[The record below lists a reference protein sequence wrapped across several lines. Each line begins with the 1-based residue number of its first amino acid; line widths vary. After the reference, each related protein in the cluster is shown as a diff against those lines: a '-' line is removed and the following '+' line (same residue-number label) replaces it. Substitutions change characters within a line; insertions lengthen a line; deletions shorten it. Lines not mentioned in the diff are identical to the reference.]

1 MTTTV
6 LKLAELGQFLK
17 KISIRDIKDVRALDV
32 DLLIVLANGDSI
44 IISGGAMQA
53 LNAPETPLQFADG
66 QLQMGRMFQQI
77 DQINVSPEANL
88 TISSKEITRYNQ
100 NTIKASKAK
109 RTEDDSQK
117 PVVAEQGEKAP
128 EVADPNTGVPGNI
141 AQPESSPVKTP
152 DMQKQMADVEINSRS
167 EKNWGVQWPIA
178 AGVLALLAAAAGGGG
193 GGGAGAAAAAAS
205 PADTPEKINAV
216 ISGAA
221 MLGPL
226 NNATATAYDSR
237 GNAISDA
244 VQVIDGHYSL
254 TLKSPGYKGVL
265 LVVIRDNTP
274 GVPDNFGD
282 EASLRMTDLGVIPLR
297 ALAVAGGV
305 NQTVNVTALTELA
318 AIKAGLAQG
327 QVNPGAASLDVNAVN
342 NANNAVGGLFKVDA
356 IAGEVVPTSTVN
368 VQGQVISNAAF
379 TNAIS
384 NQAHNYGAALKAIA
398 NLVEL
403 DRNNYPTQADA
414 IQKLADALQFVDG
427 AGASLKWATNEKGQ
441 ALPAANL
448 MQSHLFSEPL
458 QKIIYDPASSAD
470 AVESAQKLLA
480 SLQQLPDR
488 TQVSDYLQ
496 LNHVA
501 IANPIVYIKQA
512 VVTNPDEWQLAPI
525 DATLALDQGD
535 FLEGGLEVKTPPFAT
550 VKVIINGR
558 DVQGADLAVNLPQAR
573 ADEIGRAILSAD
585 ADTADLL
592 SRMDPA
598 QPVSA
603 QVTVTDGFN
612 NRTNYTVWKY
622 NADVRVDLNTPPD
635 MSNFAVSA
643 PMLVTDSVY
652 TGKGRDDPN
661 AVPGKAGNSDKITND
676 GSVQVTLTKALA
688 NNERLQFSVATSTDA
703 QGNPIFGGWKE
714 AVKLTPGQVD
724 AKGQVSYIA
733 SEVAQTNGS
742 NWVKARVVLV
752 GSQFTGGYG
761 NANTVANALQFNMD
775 SVAPPQLKLQISGG
789 KDDGLSAVDGI
800 TRQKDVQLAIASAME
815 SGAELHYRVLGGAG
829 TDGRTVQ
836 LVSSDGATRSLTP
849 DTWYVLKSGERL
861 SLAGDTATG
870 NGKAQL
876 QLRLIDTAG
885 NFSENIQTFVVD
897 STGLI
902 EQTVLLANRE
912 KAVNEARAAVAEA
925 QAAFDSADAGSR
937 AAKQS
942 VLASAQTA
950 LARAQAAE
958 DAAVDAARALLV
970 NADGSTML
978 DATLAAPVDKTYIPA
993 IINAVA
999 ATADASK
1006 VNDAASLKALVR
1018 KAIDAADAA
1027 VFKASLYGDT
1037 PTSPAPTQADFKA
1050 MGVSG
1055 VNTPLQL
1062 ALVNDALKALPQNQS
1077 NSITAI
1083 QTTVGAVAKL
1093 LTLADG
1099 KSGNTELASLPTAA
1113 DYAALGVTPL
1123 LNGTGAR
1130 ILGGAIDGKQTSEVA
1145 TVAQIKQLAQA
1156 AQRIAEQIALPA
1168 GQSLA
1173 APLTP
1178 DDFNSL
1184 GVTGAT
1190 VDNVAQ
1196 IAASLSNVPQAVRD
1210 SLGITGAV
1218 STLADVKAV
1227 VGVSIGSLQTIL
1239 NYAQGLVPINPLKP
1253 SQSEP
1258 SVADYQHPLLSATA
1272 GAEVNAANV
1281 DTINNA
1287 VKAVGADGIGSW
1299 TLLASV
1305 VRSYNL
1311 VLAAADGVGG
1321 NAPLLPSLDDYARVG
1336 VHAIKKSFP
1345 NNAALQGNVA
1355 GLLNQAVDASPR
1367 GQIDTVAKLD
1377 TLAAIAAKVVAL
1389 AAGKPVTLTLDEI
1402 NQLHLN
1408 PPLTAAQLPAVL
1420 SGIAG
1425 SADDGSSVNTLA
1437 RLSDVAA
1444 RALAASEKIR
1454 AYAEDASRTAPT
1466 QQDYHDLGIK
1476 GAEDDLRVG
1485 AFNAALA
1492 TASVDAKRVAL
1503 PSQVQ
1508 ELADAYLRILGKAGD
1523 LAGARPDPLLKDYSA
1538 IGATAP
1544 RDENGKALV
1553 NSVLAGKQP
1562 QELANI
1568 ATLNQ
1573 LVAAANA
1580 LENLAAGDA
1589 SVLSG
1594 TSSAEIVADLK
1605 GKLALLGVNNLN
1617 DGESPSVIN
1626 AIKASAD
1633 DGSDINSQGKLQA
1646 LIDSAARAQQK
1657 INAYADDATKPAP
1670 AVSDYVAIGVT
1681 GVKEA
1686 TLDAINSAL
1695 ASTPVT
1701 SAQTS
1706 SPDLVQTIVNAY
1718 GVILAAAD
1726 GRAGNAMRLPT
1737 VQDYQTI
1744 GMGPDLLAILQPAA
1758 NGAASPVLGMLNTL
1772 VDAQPLSNVNTL
1784 VALARLAD
1792 TAQDLIFQAK
1802 AGMGDALVTQAQLSA
1817 VGITGLDGRS
1827 FRSVLAAI
1835 AASPDDGSGIIGTLP
1850 AGGLK
1855 LQALADNARLA
1866 QAKIDAYA
1874 DGIPS
1879 AAAPVAADYR
1889 SVGLDL
1895 GALFKNATADVA
1907 VKALN
1912 SVLQMPAVTAAQ
1924 VNPPTKLAE
1933 IASAY
1938 DLVLAAADGKSGA
1951 DGQPSAEALALTVE
1965 VLAKVGVT
1973 GLAADEPQTQA
1984 LLVSNMQRVLDAMKP
1999 ATAAIAANLQAS
2011 ADALVKISH
2020 LADGVADNGAAVD
2033 QFVNA
2038 LASLQAAGAT
2048 INDAAVAKAAA
2059 NAIDAVDYASISTPE
2074 KLQALIDGYARIL
2087 AEANEAEPAAGSP
2100 SPNQDRTPDAT
2111 PGSDPLLIDFAAI
2124 GAQLNGLTV
2133 NPGNAADQAARLGL
2147 LDDSLKRKSRSQVD
2161 TVSEITRLGLA
2172 IDQIMQ
2178 AAALPAGAPQPALT
2192 GEQRSQWEDTFRT
2205 LGINGVD
2212 TGADGNLELVLT
2224 RLSGIGVVNVDTV
2237 AEVQGVVD
2245 SVNQALLVIMNY
2257 ATDSAKNPA
2266 PVLTDYLAVGVDKG
2280 PNAAAVSADNL
2291 GAINAAVARLTRQD
2305 VDARSKLKVIINA
2318 YNAIL
2323 DAADGKDGDGSGAA
2337 LTPDLYL
2344 SIGVALGAPQIG
2356 MGSVSQ
2362 KAGGGKTILNPDA
2375 DKLALFNS
2383 VVGAQGKEGVSS
2395 PDKLAALAATSADL
2409 IRLAKESKDD
2419 PVVGNIS
2426 TTLGL
2431 KSLQALGLVAL
2442 GNSAAQNAFLD
2453 AVRFKGNAS
2462 DPVTGQPSSPDTAA
2476 THDVSGVRSFTQLN
2490 VIATSYAKV
2499 LAYVNGAGSPADAP
2513 TQADYQAIGVSL
2525 PQALPATAASALEL
2539 LNSAVHAQAST
2550 ASVDSVGELNRLA
2563 ITVDKLM
2570 QVAAVAPLP
2579 DRYPVQYPPTSSTLK
2594 PADLSALGLRNMDGD
2609 TLAALLGKLQTTAND
2624 GSGAQSVASLQ
2635 AMADAAI
2642 AAQRKI
2648 VQFAQ
2653 DNGGAAPAVADFDA
2667 LGLQLP
2673 ADGSGSSAA
2682 YLGAINDA
2690 LRSDSITGRQVQ
2702 TPAQLQGLVIAAQHV
2717 VDAANGNPG
2726 DASPKPTA
2734 DDFLALGL
2742 AKSKIDNAGATG
2754 VAMLAD
2760 TVDASTLSALTT
2772 DENGKS
2778 IALPD
2783 KLAGLLNLIQ
2793 SLMVTVA
2800 GGQANPPLDAVQ
2812 LGKLGVKFVDLS
2824 RNADGSLQNWPAI
2837 FAAIA
2842 GSKKDGSEVNTLEKL
2857 QNLVNRADASQVKI
2871 RVYADDVVVDGDPTS
2886 TPTVED
2892 YKNIGMV
2899 GQADAVGVRAPLV
2912 TADKLSAINAA
2923 LRTPSINAAQADTP
2937 AHVREVVDAYL
2948 AILNAANG
2956 PLPDNAAALKSSFF
2970 KAIGVTIDGVTTNT
2984 GKPTDGAVQ
2993 SLLFTVIGG
3002 KLPTE
3007 VNTPAKINALGML
3020 VNKVIS
3026 QAQASDDAARV
3037 SAAELAQLGVTT
3049 ADGGVLTSEDPA
3061 AVAAALYAIRAG
3073 ADSGDDV
3080 NTLARLQTVVAT
3092 GLTAYHK
3099 ILAYANMSSIPGGFP
3114 DDAGRPT
3121 GDDFKAMGLKVP
3133 ASVLADKAV
3142 GASASLLTAVI
3153 GAAQID
3159 TPAKLQAILDS
3170 WDQLFTLVNGRADTA
3185 ALNDTTRANFGKLL
3199 GAVGVSVDAA
3209 TKPGALDLLQTAL
3222 DQQSD
3227 RSVMNTPAKLEG
3239 MLTTVQSM
3247 LNLAGAAQTFA
3258 ADRLPPSLGAADLI
3272 ALGILPPAANAGAAA
3287 ATLSAMSAQTD
3298 VSKIDSLAEVQA
3310 LAGLAMKAQVKI
3322 SAYADDARKPAPTAV
3337 DYLAVGLVKPDGSVL
3352 VTGDKLVA
3360 LNSTLASN
3368 TINSP
3373 QAGDPAKLKG
3383 IVESYT
3389 RILEGSATN
3398 GAAPGL
3404 DDYLKVGLPSVTAQN
3419 KDLLDGVIQKLG
3431 ADRIKDQSVLQ
3442 KAADGVARILA
3453 LADGA
3458 DNTAAAERPSADDFA
3473 ALGLAMGNAATAK
3486 DADGSAAALLG
3497 SAIDRMPAASVA
3509 TVGKLQALVDTVNK
3523 LMDNAAG
3530 VAGVAAPTVADLQL
3544 LGIDISARS
3553 VAQQGA
3559 ILGAIGTSGADGA
3572 QINSVPALNALAER
3586 AVKALAKI
3594 TAYAQDN
3601 TGASLGTPTADDYT
3615 AMGVAGVSAASV
3627 GAINAALAT
3636 TVVDA
3641 SRAGTQPQVQG
3652 IASAYLKVL
3661 AAADGQ
3667 RAIPDPVGSA
3677 NLPTAGELASLGV
3690 GVNAATDAHRVSL
3703 LTTALDALSADR
3715 VNTPAKIDLVN
3726 VSAGKMVAAAGNAG
3740 LAAALTLD
3748 DFTALGVQGLD
3759 EAFLT
3764 NVQALVA
3771 ASEVGRIDS
3780 STRLQALVD
3789 GLLKDLKIIR
3799 NYADGVANNDAT
3811 LGPVGTVLTP
3821 TVNNYGRAGV
3831 VGVGADTLASI
3842 NAAVKALGR
3851 SNLVDSKAKL
3861 QGVVDAY
3868 QHVFQAADGIAGN
3881 LPKPVTR
3888 EELLRIGV
3896 PGAKLPDPVAGGLLP
3911 AESARASASLTLLVT
3926 ALDAQ
3931 ASRNAVST
3939 PDKIAN
3945 LADLAT
3951 QVANYVAGAP
3961 GATAPSGNDLGM
3973 LGVRNILG
3981 QTDGNTPST
3990 MSLINGGLSTLGSDG
4005 LGKLTLGLVQTAA
4018 TAAAKIR
4025 GLASAG
4031 SIISDANRPAADAT
4045 NADGTPRAGAPLT
4058 FDEFRA
4064 LGLAVDN
4071 APANLK
4077 LLNEA
4082 FNARPNFASV
4092 SDPAK
4097 IAALNLVDI
4106 VNRVMRQADADL
4118 RPDQA
4123 PAGIS
4128 LAEWTTLGLSNTGAN
4143 PEVTAASIS
4152 AFMAAIKARSPSEV
4166 DTLAELKAVALAAR
4180 AAQIKISGYA
4190 ERESSGN
4197 VAQAGAD
4204 AVTPTAKDFADMGV
4218 RGLDKFGAATPGRAD
4233 AMPEG
4238 LFTVLSTLASAPVN
4252 GARTATAELVQG
4264 IVDSANKVLALADG
4278 RANQSANVPGQ
4289 EDYRLLG
4296 ADLDGIGV
4304 ARNKGNYLTLLNS
4317 VIDPLTADK
4326 ADTPAEWLALATTAA
4341 KVLDAAG
4348 GGVVLPTRADL
4359 LQLGVSGFI
4368 EADLPAVQR
4377 KLQQV
4382 PADKLDSI
4390 NTLAGLQALVDK
4402 AVAGQ
4407 DKIRAYAGDSNNAA
4421 PTAQD
4426 YADMG
4431 VLLPTAPATVA
4442 AAILSAA
4449 NKALA
4454 SGPVGPDQAGS
4465 PDLVQAIVNSYAKVL
4480 ALADGAVNAA
4490 PADLPTAQDYSN
4502 IGMDR
4507 AMLGK
4512 LGDPSRLLL
4521 LNQLVDGAPNAAA
4534 VDSPN
4539 SLNALAFIANKVQD
4553 IAAQQT
4559 GDTVAPENA
4568 LSATDLATLGI
4579 KNLSAPETD
4588 AVVAALQS
4596 KNPVDVDTLVELQ
4609 AMAVAA
4615 RAAIN
4620 KIIGYADRNAGD
4632 APQVADYL
4640 AIGVHGVA
4648 DVGAAANKEAINA
4661 ALATGAVDG
4670 SDVSTVKAVQALV
4683 DSYNS
4688 LLRQADGM
4696 PSNTADDKLAGADD
4710 FANIGVDLGR
4720 FAGLDGGGAGATENA
4735 VKLLSSIVD
4744 SRAAADIDTPQKISA
4759 FAAMVVK
4766 IALTVQG
4773 DNSNPPTVADFAA
4786 LKITG
4791 VNDGNLALVLAQLAR
4806 QSDDG
4811 SNTNTW
4817 ARLADAVFTVTNV
4830 PAINTIAGDDIINL
4844 AERNAGVTLTGTAGK
4859 DDTVTLFYPDG
4870 SVMKS
4875 GIVTRDSGTGT
4886 SVWNW
4891 SYTLSDADWKALGAE
4906 GANGIDKI
4914 IGIQSRNNVKGIDS
4928 IKVTHTVTLD
4938 TTIPVFGA
4946 PVRLELD
4953 SGQSASDGVTNN
4965 GKVLVNGVEV
4975 GANWSYR
4982 IDDGPYQPGGR
4993 GSFNVATDGAH
5004 TVKVRQTDKAGND
5017 SVEQTL
5023 VFTVDMTAPAKL
5035 SAALVKDTG
5044 SSSTDRL
5051 TSDGSFSVNGIEA
5064 GASWQWSEDNGTSWI
5079 DGVGVG
5085 ARVKGAAD
5093 GTGFVDGVKNVV
5105 LRQVDVA
5112 GNVGPVSDV
5121 LSFTLDTTAPGTPAI
5136 ALRRDTGIS
5145 GSDRITNDGTVGI
5158 DRLEGT
5164 SSWQYSVDGG
5174 TTWIDGSAISV
5185 KFPGAADG
5193 ADGSDG
5199 AKNVLMR
5206 QVDAAGNASAP
5217 TARYSFTLDTT
5228 APVAPGLSLSNDT
5241 GPSKTDRVT
5250 NDSTLNVA
5258 GLEAGASWQYSTDNG
5273 TTWLAGSGSSVRLKG
5288 LPDGVTTVI
5297 VRQMDVAGNQGPA
5310 SESFS
5315 FVQDA
5320 TAPAKVSMVLA
5331 RDTGASTSDR
5341 ITNDGTINLTG
5352 LENGA
5357 TWQYSLNNGG
5367 SWTAGSGTSV
5377 KIKGAV
5383 DGVGNFDGNKTI
5395 VVRQTDLAGNNS
5407 AFSDSLA
5414 ITLDTL
5420 APAKLS
5426 LALAR
5431 DTGVINDKI
5440 TSDGTVNVT
5449 GLEANASW
5457 QWSTDGGVNWSRGSG
5472 TSFLVSGDGPKAV
5485 MARQSD
5491 LAGNLGAVSD
5501 VLSFTLDGGLPNR
5514 PTLSL
5519 ARDTGASATDLIT
5532 SDGTINIGKLDPT
5545 GSWQYSLDGGANW
5558 LNGTGTSVRI
5568 KGASD
5573 GGGNTDGVKNVIV
5586 HQTSAA
5592 GLTSPDSDVLT
5603 FTLATGAPAKLD
5615 LSLRN
5620 DTGSSATD
5628 RLTNDGTVDISGLAS
5643 GATWTYS
5650 TDNGLTW
5657 SAGSGTS
5664 VRLTGDGNKR
5674 IQVRQTDAAG
5684 NVGPISDSLGFTLDT
5699 RVPDPVTLQLRNDTG
5714 ISSTDK
5720 ITKDWDIIIL
5730 GKLVNGTYEISL
5742 DKVNWYSPTGF
5753 AANEKANAEKGI
5765 VADPHKT
5772 VYVRQFDA
5780 AGNVSPISE
5789 PLDFIRDVVPPA
5801 KITASLMKDTGV
5813 SASDRI
5819 TNDGTV
5825 GVSTM
5830 ESGATLQYSLDG
5842 GVTWLNAVG
5851 NNFKVQGAADGGSNT
5866 DGPKSVLV
5874 RQVDVAGN
5882 EGQASAVLSFTLDT
5896 LPQGKLGLAL
5906 ANDTGTSS
5914 SDGVTSDGTLNISG
5928 LETGASWQY
5937 SLDDGSRWVNG
5948 SGASVKLS
5956 GDADKS
5962 VVVRAIDVAG
5972 NTGPKSDPLRMTL
5985 DTRADAPTV
5994 DMMSPAGKT
6003 SDGAS
6008 VSTDGSFMLSGV
6020 AEKGAQ
6026 VAVRR
6031 SDGQVMGSVQ
6041 ASTTNGSWTL
6051 EIKGNVQ
6058 VSGLKRDDGS
6068 DSDAN
6073 GMYRLLS
6080 ASDLAVLQKSLVVEV
6095 FAGDGSRV
6103 DLSRPAYAKAIGAQS
6118 WYLFATVDGGYMI
6131 AQQGNAKEWYFQ
6143 WNVGAPQI
6151 QQPEDVSSWGLA
6163 TMSFSQ
6169 IQIEA
6174 QQNGGQSS
6182 GQTLQPGATVI
6193 NSNGTRTRTWTYWV
6207 EQTDLAGNLSPR
6219 ATFNVL
6225 VETAAPPTLDL
6236 DAAVARTQTTALRQ
6250 SSNSELRAGT
6260 AFLADV
6266 AAPLKNSTTTIK
6278 VVFGGP
6284 ELRVADDRLLLDALV
6299 ALDQN
6304 LAPVKGKT
6312 VGGVNDVSYVY
6323 TAATRTLSLTK
6334 TLGGTFTGQEVEA
6347 IVENIKLQN
6356 VAPTPGRRTIDISLV
6371 DAGKL
6376 ASPVVQA
6383 TLAISSDNLLIDLD
6397 PKTTGAQLAATQIVT
6412 DAAVLAAG
6420 VAFDANV
6427 GAPSATTARLLRVSL
6442 GGAGLNP
6449 KSDKLMLDTPLD
6461 LSASLATVSGRT
6473 VAGITGLSYT
6483 YDAASRTLDIAK
6495 TDGSTL
6501 SGSQVQSLV
6510 QSIKLGGAALG
6521 DGVRTASFALVSTTG
6536 ETGGASTAALM
6547 VDTRAPLV
6555 DLDGALPGVQ
6565 NSASKSISAARAT
6578 AGESLFPQET
6588 VVQQANDIVSIKLAM
6603 SGAALDLARDKLVL
6617 DQPLDLNTSATTI
6630 GNRVV
6635 GGVAGLSYGYD
6646 DASRTLSIS
6655 KTAGTAMTSDEVSSI
6670 VKAIQ
6675 FKNAAPQAGDRL
6687 ASLTLTDLAG
6697 NRSTASVKLS
6707 VDTTV
6712 PASLKATLA
6721 AGNQLSYKM
6730 LSVPDVLGPI
6740 NKHTLSNGESVDLS
6754 SLMPGSGDAVSLLSS
6769 LKGIYGE
6776 WGGLAFSGNG
6786 NTTNP
6791 NDRSVIGFSSSP
6803 GFDHSFR
6810 LIHQNN
6816 RLVMGESYFFTAPD
6830 AKTLVLNAQAGFDD
6844 VNTDVFAFN
6853 PDGVPMDKGY
6863 DIGNLRLL
6871 FQAPTAN
6878 VNTQPTI
6885 QVSFDGTRAAA
6896 GDVIRLMEGGQVLAS
6911 RTLSDADLG
6920 SSNVTL
6926 SLTPASSLGA
6936 GQHTLSS
6943 KYIDV
6948 AGNTVTGN
6956 DIVFNVQG
6964 GATAPV
6970 LSNLKVS
6977 GDGQAAQAIN
6987 DSTTRYAMVSAAA
7000 GDSTGSSGLQHQLSF
7015 TGTVGTAGS
7024 GHSYLVTVSM
7034 GGKLLAFNQFAAGD
7048 FKLEA
7053 PANVLAPGFYKD
7065 LSIVATDV
7073 TDGPS
7078 NGQSTAIGGQTLGWY
7093 WAPQS
7098 LTNLTAG
7105 AGDDMIPLGAA
7116 ATANGIYNT
7125 EVQTG
7130 AGKDTLVV
7138 GASGA
7143 TDSARLMARVSDF
7156 MVGMDKVSVA
7166 GQTVT
7171 AANLDRFVT
7180 ASAAPANGTI
7190 LSIDLDG
7197 PGPGSLT
7204 YTLLLVNVQ
7213 YAQSNTHTIFGV

>member
-117 PVVAEQGEKAP
+117 PVVAEQGDKAP

-152 DMQKQMADVEINSRS
+152 DMQKQMADVEVNSRS

-193 GGGAGAAAAAAS
+193 GGGAAAAAGAS

-221 MLGPL
+221 MLGPIS
-226 NNATATAYDSR
+226 NATATAYDSR

-244 VQVIDGHYSL
+244 VQVINGHYSL

-265 LVVIRDNTP
+265 LVVIRDSTP

-282 EASLRMTDLGVIPLR
+282 EASLRMTDLGAIPLR
-297 ALAVAGGV
+297 AVAVAGGV

-327 QVNPGAASLDVNAVN
+327 QINPGAASLDVNAVN

-356 IAGEVVPTSTVN
+356 IAGEVVPTSIVN

-403 DRNNYPTQADA
+403 DHKIYPTQADA

-427 AGASLKWATNEKGQ
+427 SGASLRWATNDKGQ
-441 ALPAANL
+441 ALAAANL

-470 AVESAQKLLA
+470 AVASAQKLLA
-480 SLQQLPDR
+480 SLQLLPDS

-501 IANPIVYIKQA
+501 IANPTVYIKQA
-512 VVTNPDEWQLAPI
+512 VVTNPDEWQLAPT

-550 VKVIINGR
+550 VKVVVNGR
-558 DVQGADLAVNLPQAR
+558 DVQGADLAVNLPQSR
-573 ADEIGRAILSAD
+573 ADENGRAVLVAD

-592 SRMDPA
+592 SRLDPA

-612 NRTNYTVWKY
+612 NRTNYSVWKN

-635 MSNFAVSA
+635 MSNFAVA
-643 PMLVTDSVY
+643 TPMLVRDSFY
-652 TGKGRDDPN
+652 TGKGGDDPN
-661 AVPGKAGNSDKITND
+661 AVPGARGNSDKITND

-703 QGNPIFGGWKE
+703 QGNPVFGGWKE

-733 SEVAQTNGS
+733 SEVAQTNGN

-761 NANTVANALQFNMD
+761 NANTVANALQFTMD
-775 SVAPPQLKLQISGG
+775 SVAPPQVKLQIAGG
-789 KDDGLSAVDGI
+789 KDDGLSAVDGV
-800 TRQKDVQLAIASAME
+800 TSQKNVQLAIASAME
-815 SGAELHYRVLGGAG
+815 SGAELHYRLLGGAG

-836 LVSSDGATRSLTP
+836 LLSADGATRALTP

-902 EQTVLLANRE
+902 EQTMLLANRE

-925 QAAFDSADAGSR
+925 QAAFDNADAGSR

-942 VLASAQTA
+942 VLASAQTT
-950 LARAQAAE
+950 LTRAQAAE
-958 DAAVDAARALLV
+958 DAAVAAARVLLV
-970 NADGSTML
+970 KADGSTMF

-999 ATADASK
+999 AAADASK

-1027 VFKASLYGDT
+1027 VLKASLYGDT
-1037 PTSPAPTQADFKA
+1037 PSNPAPTQADFKA

-1055 VNTPLQL
+1055 VNTPQQL

-1099 KSGNTELASLPTAA
+1099 KSGNTELANLPSAA

-1123 LNGTGAR
+1123 LNGAGAR
-1130 ILGGAIDGKQTSEVA
+1130 ILGGAIDGKSTSEVA
-1145 TVAQIKQLAQA
+1145 TVEQIKQMAQA
-1156 AQRIAEQIALPA
+1156 AQRIADQIALPA

-1178 DDFNSL
+1178 DDFNCL

-1190 VDNVAQ
+1190 VDNVGQ
-1196 IAASLSNVPQAVRD
+1196 IASSLNNLPQVARD
-1210 SLGITGAV
+1210 SLGLTGAV
-1218 STLADVKAV
+1218 STLSDVKGV
-1227 VGVSIGSLQTIL
+1227 VGLSIGSLLTIL
-1239 NYAQGLVPINPLKP
+1239 NYAQGLLPINPLKP
-1253 SQSEP
+1253 SQTEP
-1258 SVADYQHPLLSATA
+1258 SVADYQHPLLSGTV
-1272 GAEVNAANV
+1272 GAEVNAANL

-1287 VKAVGADGIGSW
+1287 VKAVGVDGIGTW
-1299 TLLASV
+1299 TLLASL

-1336 VHAIKKSFP
+1336 VQAIKKSFP

-1367 GQIDTVAKLD
+1367 GQVDTVAKLD

-1454 AYAEDASRTAPT
+1454 AYADDASRAAPT

-1476 GAEDDLRVG
+1476 GAEDELHVG
-1485 AFNAALA
+1485 AFNGALA

-1523 LAGARPDPLLKDYSA
+1523 LAGARPDPLLKDYTA

-1573 LVAAANA
+1573 LVGAANA
-1580 LENLAAGDA
+1580 MENLAAGDA
-1589 SVLSG
+1589 SVLTG
-1594 TSSAEIVADLK
+1594 TSSAEIVAALK

-1617 DGESPSVIN
+1617 DGEAPSVIN

-1670 AVSDYVAIGVT
+1670 VVSDYVAIGVA
-1681 GVKEA
+1681 GVKDS
-1686 TLDAINSAL
+1686 TLEAINSAL
-1695 ASTPVT
+1695 ASTPVS

-1706 SPDLVQTIVNAY
+1706 SPDLLQVIVNAY

-1744 GMGPDLLAILQPAA
+1744 GLGADLLAMLQPAG
-1758 NGAASPVLGMLNTL
+1758 NGTASPVLGMLNTL
-1772 VDAQPLSNVNTL
+1772 VDAQPLTNVNTL
-1784 VALARLAD
+1784 AALTRLAS
-1792 TAQDLIFQAK
+1792 TAQDLIAQAK
-1802 AGMGDALVTQAQLSA
+1802 AGLGDALVTQAQLSA
-1817 VGITGLDGRS
+1817 VGITGLDARS
-1827 FRSVLAAI
+1827 FGSVLGAI

-1866 QAKIDAYA
+1866 QAKIEAYA

-1879 AAAPVAADYR
+1879 ASTPVAADYR

-1895 GALFKNATADVA
+1895 GTLFKNADQDTG

-1912 SVLQMPAVTAAQ
+1912 SALQTPAITAAQ
-1924 VNPPTKLAE
+1924 VTPPAKLAE

-1938 DLVLAAADGKSGA
+1938 DLVLAAADGKPGA
-1951 DGQPSAEALALTVE
+1951 DGHASAEALALTVD

-1973 GLAADEPQTQA
+1973 GLAADDLQTQA
-1984 LLVSNMQRVLDAMKP
+1984 LLVSNMQRVLDVMKP
-1999 ATAAIAANLQAS
+1999 ASAAIAANLQAS

-2074 KLQALIDGYARIL
+2074 KLQALIDGYVRIL
-2087 AEANEAEPAAGSP
+2087 AEANEAEPAAGSDY
-2100 SPNQDRTPDAT
+2100 PNQDRVPDAT

-2133 NPGNAADQAARLGL
+2133 NPGSAADQAARLGL

-2161 TVSEITRLGLA
+2161 TFSEITRLGLA
-2172 IDQIMQ
+2172 IDQVMQ
-2178 AAALPAGAPQPALT
+2178 AAALPAGAPQPVIT
-2192 GEQRSQWEDTFRT
+2192 GEQRSQWQATFQT
-2205 LGINGVD
+2205 LGVNGVD

-2224 RLSGIGVVNVDTV
+2224 RLSGIGVINVDTV
-2237 AEVQGVVD
+2237 AEIQGVVD

-2266 PVLTDYLAVGVDKG
+2266 PALSDYLAVGVDKG
-2280 PNAAAVSADNL
+2280 VNAAAISADNV

-2323 DAADGKDGDGSGAA
+2323 GAADGKDGDGSGAA
-2337 LTPDLYL
+2337 LTPDHYL
-2344 SIGVALGAPQIG
+2344 SVGVALGAPQIG
-2356 MGSVSQ
+2356 MGSVSS

-2383 VVGAQGKEGVSS
+2383 VVGAQSKEGVST

-2419 PVVGNIS
+2419 PVLGNTS

-2431 KSLQALGLVAL
+2431 KSLQSLGLVAL
-2442 GNSAAQNAFLD
+2442 GSSAAQNAFLD

-2462 DPVTGQPSSPDTAA
+2462 DPVTGQPGSPDTAA

-2490 VIATSYAKV
+2490 AIATSYAKV
-2499 LAYVNGAGSPADAP
+2499 LAYVNGAGSLADAP
-2513 TQADYQAIGVSL
+2513 AQADYLAIGVTL
-2525 PQALPATAASALEL
+2525 PQALSATAASALEL
-2539 LNSAVHAQAST
+2539 LNSAVHAQAGT

-2579 DRYPVQYPPTSSTLK
+2579 DRYPVQYPPATSTLK

-2609 TLAALLGKLQTTAND
+2609 TLAVLLGKLQTTAND
-2624 GSGAQSVASLQ
+2624 GSGAQSVAGLQ

-2653 DNGGAAPAVADFDA
+2653 DNGGAAPTVADFDA

-2682 YLGAINDA
+2682 YLSAINDA

-2717 VDAANGNPG
+2717 VDAANGNAG

-2742 AKSKIDNAGATG
+2742 AKSKIDNAGPTG

-2772 DENGKS
+2772 DEKGKP

-2783 KLAGLLNLIQ
+2783 KLAGLLDLIQ

-2812 LGKLGVKFVDLS
+2812 LGKLGVKFDGLV
-2824 RNADGSLQNWPAI
+2824 RNADGSLQNWPAV

-2871 RVYADDVVVDGDPTS
+2871 RVYADDVVVDGNPS
-2886 TPTVED
+2886 ATPTVED

-2899 GQADAVGVRAPLV
+2899 SSQPDAVGVRAPLV

-2923 LRTPSINAAQADTP
+2923 LRTPTINAAQADTP

-2956 PLPDNAAALKSSFF
+2956 PLPDTAAALKSSFF
-2970 KAIGVTIDGVTTNT
+2970 KSIGVVVDGVTTNT
-2984 GKPTDGAVQ
+2984 GKSTDGAVQ

-3002 KLPTE
+3002 KLPAE

-3026 QAQASDDAARV
+3026 QAQAADDAARV

-3049 ADGGVLTSEDPA
+3049 ADGNVLTGEDPA

-3080 NTLARLQTVVAT
+3080 NTLAKLQTVVAT

-3121 GDDFKAMGLKVP
+3121 ADDFKAMGLKVP

-3170 WDQLFTLVNGRADTA
+3170 WDQLFALVNGRADTA
-3185 ALNDTTRANFGKLL
+3185 ALTDATRANFGKLL
-3199 GAVGVSVDAA
+3199 GAVGVNVDAA
-3209 TKPGALDLLQTAL
+3209 TKPGAMDLLQTAL

-3239 MLTTVQSM
+3239 MLATVQSM
-3247 LNLAGAAQTFA
+3247 LELAGAAQTFA
-3258 ADRLPPSLGAADLI
+3258 ADRLPPNLGAADLI

-3310 LAGLAMKAQVKI
+3310 LAALAMKAQLKI
-3322 SAYADDARKPAPTAV
+3322 SAYADDARKPAPTGV
-3337 DYLAVGLVKPDGSVL
+3337 DYLAVGLVKPDGSAL
-3352 VTGDKLVA
+3352 VTGDKLAA

-3383 IVESYT
+3383 IVEAYT
-3389 RILEGSATN
+3389 HILDGSAAN
-3398 GAAPGL
+3398 GAAPAL
-3404 DDYLKVGLPSVTAQN
+3404 DDYLKVGLTSVTAQN
-3419 KDLLDGVIQKLG
+3419 KGLLDGVIQKLG
-3431 ADRIKDQSVLQ
+3431 VDRIKDQSVLQ
-3442 KAADGVARILA
+3442 KAADGSARITA
-3453 LADGA
+3453 LADGV
-3458 DNTAAAERPSADDFA
+3458 DNTAAADRPSADDFA

-3486 DADGSAAALLG
+3486 DPDGSAAALLA
-3497 SAIDRMPAASVA
+3497 SAIDRMPTASVA

-3530 VAGVAAPTVADLQL
+3530 VAGVAVPTVADLQL
-3544 LGIDISARS
+3544 LGIDISGRS
-3553 VAQQGA
+3553 VGQQGA

-3572 QINSVPALNALAER
+3572 QINSVPAINALAER

-3601 TGASLGTPTADDYT
+3601 TGASLGTPTADDYA

-3667 RAIPDPVGSA
+3667 RAIADPIGSA
-3677 NLPTAGELASLGV
+3677 SMPTAAELASLGV
-3690 GVNAATDAHRVSL
+3690 GVSSATDAHRVSL
-3703 LTTALDALSADR
+3703 LSTALDALSAER

-3726 VSAGKMVAAAGNAG
+3726 VSAGKMVAAAGNATA
-3740 LAAALTLD
+3740 AAALTLD
-3748 DFTALGVQGLD
+3748 DFTTLGVQGLD
-3759 EAFLT
+3759 EAFLP

-3771 ASEVGRIDS
+3771 ASDVGRIDS

-3821 TVNNYGRAGV
+3821 TVDNYNRAGV

-3842 NAAVKALGR
+3842 SGAVKALGR

-3861 QGVVDAY
+3861 QAVVDAY

-3881 LPKPVTR
+3881 LATPVTR

-3896 PGAKLPDPVAGGLLP
+3896 PAAKLPDPAASGLSP
-3911 AESARASASLTLLVT
+3911 ADSARASASLSLLVT

-3931 ASRNAVST
+3931 ASRSAVST

-3951 QVANYVAGAP
+3951 QVTNYAAGVP
-3961 GATAPSGNDLGM
+3961 GANAPSGNDLGM
-3973 LGVRNILG
+3973 LGVKNILG

-3990 MSLINGGLSTLGSDG
+3990 MPLIIGGLAALGSDG
-4005 LGKLTLGLVQTAA
+4005 LGKLNLGLVQTAA

-4031 SIISDANRPAADAT
+4031 SIISDARRPAADAV

-4058 FDEFRA
+4058 IDEFRA

-4082 FNARPNFASV
+4082 FNGRPNFASV

-4106 VNRVMRQADADL
+4106 VNRVMRQADADQH
-4118 RPDQA
+4118 PEQA

-4128 LAEWTTLGLSNTGAN
+4128 LAEWITLGLSNTGSN
-4143 PEVTAASIS
+4143 PEVTTASIS
-4152 AFMAAIKARSPSEV
+4152 AFMAAIKARSPSDV

-4190 ERESSGN
+4190 ERESDGN

-4218 RGLDKFGAATPGRAD
+4218 VGLDKFGAATPGRAD

-4238 LFTVLSTLASAPVN
+4238 LFTVLSTLAAAPAN

-4278 RANQSANVPGQ
+4278 RANQPANAPGAD
-4289 EDYRLLG
+4289 DYRLLG
-4296 ADLDGIGV
+4296 VELDGVGV

-4326 ADTPAEWLALATTAA
+4326 VDTPAEWLALATTAA

-4348 GGVVLPTRADL
+4348 GSVLPVRADL
-4359 LQLGVSGFI
+4359 LQLGVTGLI
-4368 EADLPAVQR
+4368 EANLPAVQR

-4402 AVAGQ
+4402 AVAAQ
-4407 DKIRAYAGDSNNAA
+4407 EKIRAYASDSNNGA
-4421 PTAQD
+4421 PAAQD

-4431 VLLPTAPATVA
+4431 VLLPTVPAAVA
-4442 AAILSAA
+4442 AGILSAA

-4454 SGPVGPDQAGS
+4454 SGPVGPDQAGT

-4480 ALADGAVNAA
+4480 ALGDGAVNAA
-4490 PADLPTAQDYSN
+4490 PADLPSAQDYSN
-4502 IGMDR
+4502 VGMDR
-4507 AMLGK
+4507 ALLGK

-4534 VDSPN
+4534 IDSPN
-4539 SLNALAFIANKVQD
+4539 SLNALASLANKVQD

-4559 GDTVAPENA
+4559 GDGVAPENV
-4568 LSATDLATLGI
+4568 LSATDLAALGI

-4609 AMAVAA
+4609 ATAVAA

-4640 AIGVHGVA
+4640 AIGVRGVA
-4648 DVGAAANKEAINA
+4648 DVGAAANKDAINA

-4670 SDVSTVKAVQALV
+4670 ADVSTVKAVQALV

-4696 PSNTADDKLAGADD
+4696 PSNTPDDKLAGAGD

-4720 FAGLDGGGAGATENA
+4720 FAGLDSGGAGASDNA

-4773 DNSNPPTVADFAA
+4773 DNSNTPTVADFAA
-4786 LKITG
+4786 LKIAG

-4806 QSDDG
+4806 QADDG

-4875 GIVTRDSGTGT
+4875 GIVTHDSGTGT

-4891 SYTLSDADWKALGAE
+4891 SYTLTEADWKALGAD
-4906 GANGIDKI
+4906 GVNGIDKV
-4914 IGIQSRNNVKGIDS
+4914 IGIQSHNNVKGIDS
-4928 IKVTHTVTLD
+4928 IKVTHTVSLD

-4953 SGQSASDGVTNN
+4953 SGKSASDGVTNS
-4965 GKVLVNGVEV
+4965 GKVLVNGVEA
-4975 GANWSYR
+4975 GATWSYR
-4982 IDDGPYQPGGR
+4982 IDDGAYQPGSR
-4993 GSFNVATDGAH
+4993 GSFNVTTDGVH
-5004 TVKVRQTDKAGND
+5004 TVKVHQTDKAGND

-5023 VFTVDMTAPAKL
+5023 VFTMDTTAPAKL
-5035 SAALVKDTG
+5035 SGALVKDTG
-5044 SSSTDRL
+5044 SSNTDRL
-5051 TSDGSFSVNGIEA
+5051 TGDGSFGVNGIEA
-5064 GASWQWSEDNGTSWI
+5064 GANWQWSEDNGISWI

-5085 ARVKGAAD
+5085 GRVKGAAD
-5093 GTGFVDGVKNVV
+5093 GAGLVDGVKNVV

-5121 LSFTLDTTAPGTPAI
+5121 LSFTLDTTAPSSPAV

-5145 GSDRITNDGTVGI
+5145 SGDRITSDGTVGI
-5158 DRLEGT
+5158 DKLEPT

-5174 TTWIDGSAISV
+5174 TTWLDGSALSV
-5185 KFPGAADG
+5185 KFRGAADG
-5193 ADGSDG
+5193 AGGSDG

-5206 QVDAAGNASAP
+5206 QIDAAGNASAA

-5228 APVAPGLSLSNDT
+5228 APLAPTLSLANDT

-5250 NDSTLNVA
+5250 NDPTLNVG
-5258 GLEAGASWQYSTDNG
+5258 GLEAGASWQFSTDNG
-5273 TTWLAGSGSSVRLKG
+5273 TTWLAGSGSSVKLKG
-5288 LPDGVTTVI
+5288 VPDGATTVI
-5297 VRQMDVAGNQGPA
+5297 VRQMDLAGNQGPA
-5310 SESFS
+5310 SDPFN
-5315 FVQDA
+5315 FVQDT
-5320 TAPAKVSMVLA
+5320 TAPVKLGITLA
-5331 RDTGASTSDR
+5331 RDTGGSGSDG
-5341 ITNDGTINLTG
+5341 ITNDGTINLSG

-5357 TWQYSLNNGG
+5357 TWQYSLNGGG
-5367 SWTAGSGTSV
+5367 SWSTGSGTSV
-5377 KIKGAV
+5377 KLKGTV
-5383 DGVGNFDGNKTI
+5383 DGAGNADGAKTI

-5407 AFSDSLA
+5407 AVSDNLSL
-5414 ITLDTL
+5414 TLDTL
-5420 APAKLS
+5420 VPAKLS

-5440 TSDGTVNVT
+5440 TSDGTVNIT

-5472 TSFLVSGDGPKAV
+5472 TSFLVSGDGNKAV
-5485 MARQSD
+5485 TARQID

-5501 VLSFTLDGGLPNR
+5501 VLTFTLDGGLPNR
-5514 PTLSL
+5514 PTVSL
-5519 ARDTGASATDLIT
+5519 ARDTGASSSDKIT
-5532 SDGTINIGKLDPT
+5532 SDGTINIGKLDPA
-5545 GSWQYSLDGGANW
+5545 GSWQYSLDGGASW

-5573 GGGNTDGVKNVIV
+5573 GGGNADGMKNVIV
-5586 HQTSAA
+5586 RQTSAA
-5592 GLTSPDSDVLT
+5592 GITSPASDVLT
-5603 FTLATGAPAKLD
+5603 FNLVTTAPAKLG
-5615 LSLRN
+5615 LTLHN
-5620 DTGSSATD
+5620 DTGTSTSD
-5628 RLTNDGTVDISGLAS
+5628 GLTNDGTVDISGLAS

-5650 TDNGLTW
+5650 TDSGLTW
-5657 SAGSGTS
+5657 SAGSGS
-5664 VRLTGDGNKR
+5664 NVVLTGNGSKS

-5699 RVPDPVTLQLRNDTG
+5699 RAPLAPTMQLDNDTG
-5714 ISSTDK
+5714 SSATDG
-5720 ITKDWDIIIL
+5720 ITKDAAITVFGVL
-5730 GKLVNGTYEISL
+5730 TNGYYELSL
-5742 DKVNWYSPTGF
+5742 DKVNWYRKTDF
-5753 AANEKANAEKGI
+5753 EAQLKAAQG
-5765 VADPHKT
+5765 VFADPHKT
-5772 VYVRQFDA
+5772 LYVRQFDV
-5780 AGNVSPISE
+5780 AGNGSPVGG
-5789 PLDFIRDVVPPA
+5789 PLVYTFDGVAPA

-5825 GVSTM
+5825 SVSTM
-5830 ESGATLQYSLDG
+5830 EAGASLQYSLDG
-5842 GVTWLNAVG
+5842 GTTWLNAVG
-5851 NNFKVQGAADGGSNT
+5851 NNFRIAGAADGGTNT
-5866 DGPKSVLV
+5866 DGLKSVQV

-5882 EGQASAVLSFTLDT
+5882 EGPASAVLSFTLDT
-5896 LPQGKLGLAL
+5896 TPQGKLGLAL
-5906 ANDTGTSS
+5906 VNDTGASS
-5914 SDGVTSDGTLNISG
+5914 SDRITSDGTLNISG
-5928 LETGASWQY
+5928 LEAGATWQY
-5937 SLDDGSRWVNG
+5937 SLDDGARWTNG
-5948 SGASVKLS
+5948 SGTSVKLS
-5956 GDADKS
+5956 GDAAKS
-5962 VVVRAIDVAG
+5962 VVARAIDVAG
-5972 NTGPKSDPLRMTL
+5972 NAGPKSDALLMTL

-5994 DMMSPAGKT
+5994 DMTSPAGKT
-6003 SDGAS
+6003 FDGAS
-6008 VSTDGSFMLSGV
+6008 VSTGSSFVLTGN

-6026 VAVRR
+6026 VVVRR

-6041 ASTTNGSWTL
+6041 ASPANGSWSL
-6051 EIKGNVQ
+6051 EIKGGVQ
-6058 VSGLKRDDGS
+6058 VSGLKRGDGA

-6073 GMYRLLS
+6073 GAYRLLS
-6080 ASDLAVLQKSLVVEV
+6080 ASDQAALQNFFGTEL
-6095 FAGDGSRV
+6095 FAGDQSRL
-6103 DLSRPAYAKAIGAQS
+6103 DLSRPVYSKASGAQS
-6118 WYLFATVDGGYMI
+6118 WYLFATVDGGYVI
-6131 AQQGNAKEWYFQ
+6131 AQQGNTKEWFFQ
-6143 WNVGAPQI
+6143 WGAGDTRS
-6151 QQPEDVSSWGLA
+6151 QQPEDVATWGRA
-6163 TMSFSQ
+6163 VMPFSQ

-6182 GQTLQPGATVI
+6182 GQTLLPGVTVV
-6193 NSNGTRTRTWTYWV
+6193 NSDGTRSGIWSYTV

-6219 ATFNVL
+6219 ATFKVL
-6225 VETAAPPTLDL
+6225 VESATPPTLDL
-6236 DAAVARTQTTALRQ
+6236 DASVAGTQSAALRQ
-6250 SSNSELRAGT
+6250 SSTSELRAGA
-6260 AFLADV
+6260 AFVADAV
-6266 AAPLKNSTTTIK
+6266 APQKNSATAIN

-6284 ELRVADDRLLLDALV
+6284 DLRLADDRLLLDALV

-6312 VGGVNDVSYVY
+6312 VGAVSDVSYVY
-6323 TAATRTLSLTK
+6323 TTATRTLVLTK
-6334 TLGGTFTGQEVEA
+6334 TLGGTFTGQEVES

-6376 ASPVVQA
+6376 VSPVVQA

-6397 PKTTGAQLAATQIVT
+6397 PKTAGLQLTGAQTVT
-6412 DAAVLAAG
+6412 DAAALTTG
-6420 VAFDANV
+6420 VAFDASV
-6427 GAPSATTARLLRVSL
+6427 GAPSATTVRAVRVSL
-6442 GGAGLNP
+6442 GGAGLDP
-6449 KSDKLMLDTPLD
+6449 KADKLMLDAPLD
-6461 LSASLATVSGRT
+6461 LSTSLSAVDSRT
-6473 VAGITGLSYT
+6473 VGGVAGLTYA
-6483 YDAASRTLDIAK
+6483 YDASTRTLEIRK
-6495 TDGSTL
+6495 TDGSAI

-6510 QSIKLGGAALG
+6510 QAIKLGGAALG
-6521 DGVRTASFALVSTTG
+6521 DGVRTAGFALVSSTG
-6536 ETGGASTAALM
+6536 EIGGASTATLT
-6547 VDTRAPLV
+6547 VDTHAPLV
-6555 DLDGALPGVQ
+6555 DLDGTLAGVQ
-6565 NSASKSISAARAT
+6565 NSARKSISAARAT

-6588 VVQQANDIVSIKLAM
+6588 VALPANDIVSIKLAM

-6617 DQPLDLNTSATTI
+6617 DQPLDLNTAASNS
-6630 GNRVV
+6630 GNHVI

-6646 DASRTLSIS
+6646 NTSRTVIIS
-6655 KTAGTAMTSDEVSSI
+6655 KTAGTAMSSDDVGSI
-6670 VKAIQ
+6670 LKAIQ

-6697 NRSTASVKLS
+6697 NSSTASVKLS

-6712 PASLKATLA
+6712 PASLKATLV

-6730 LSVPDVLGPI
+6730 LSVPDVLGTI
-6740 NKHTLSNGESVDLS
+6740 NKHDLSTGESVDLS

-6769 LKGIYGE
+6769 LKGIYAE
-6776 WGGLAFSGNG
+6776 WGGVGVSGSG

-6791 NDRSVIGFSSSP
+6791 DDRSVLGFSSSP
-6803 GFDHSFR
+6803 GFDHSFS
-6810 LIHQNN
+6810 LIHQGDSF
-6816 RLVMGESYFFTAPD
+6816 VKGENYFFTAPD
-6830 AKTLVLNAQAGFDD
+6830 AKTLLLNAQSGFDK

-6853 PDGVPMDKGY
+6853 ADGVPMDKNY

-6871 FQAPTAN
+6871 FQVPTAN
-6878 VNTQPTI
+6878 VNTQPTV

-6926 SLTPASSLGA
+6926 SLSPASSLGA

-6956 DIVFNVQG
+6956 DIVLNVLG

-6977 GDGQAAQAIN
+6977 GDGHAAQAIN
-6987 DSTTRYAMVSAAA
+6987 DSTTRYAMVSEAA
-7000 GDSTGSSGLQHQLSF
+7000 GDSTGSGGLLHQLSF

-7048 FKLEA
+7048 FKLDA
-7053 PANVLAPGFYKD
+7053 PANVLAPGVYKD

-7078 NGQSTAIGGQTLGWY
+7078 NGQSTAIGGQTLAWY

-7116 ATANGIYNT
+7116 PSPNGIYT
-7125 EVQTG
+7125 TVVQTG
-7130 AGKDTLVV
+7130 GGKDTLVV
-7138 GASGA
+7138 GAFGA
-7143 TDSARLMARVSDF
+7143 TDSARLGARVSDF

-7204 YTLLLVNVQ
+7204 YSLLLVNVL